1 MVRYLVGDRTEA
13 LRACRKNQNGQPQEE
28 GQSYRVKAGRRG
40 HGGLLPSQYN
50 IAVSHAAAVL
60 VLAR

>member
-1 MVRYLVGDRTEA
+1 M
-13 LRACRKNQNGQPQEE
+13 
-28 GQSYRVKAGRRG
+28 KAGRRG

-60 VLAR
+60 VCIKCSSAKSSLMKEAGDHGILALPEDLKEGHV